1 MIIIYYYIKMFFKS
15 PSRQVIPTNLLILQ
29 WALMAVSLLALLSA
43 TTLTILVSKAV
54 RNNKHTNM
62 EKVIISIIRW
72 RIFALCKLIN

>member
-1 MIIIYYYIKMFFKS
+1 MSITTGY
-15 PSRQVIPTNLLILQ
+15 PTNLLILQ

-62 EKVIISIIRW
+62 EKVIKSTIRW
-72 RIFALCKLIN
+72 RIFALRKLIN